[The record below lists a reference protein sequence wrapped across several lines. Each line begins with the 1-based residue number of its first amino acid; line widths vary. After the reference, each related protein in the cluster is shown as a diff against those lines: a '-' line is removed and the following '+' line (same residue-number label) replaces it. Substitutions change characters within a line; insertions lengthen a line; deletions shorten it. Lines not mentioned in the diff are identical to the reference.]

1 MSIDFF
7 LHNVK
12 QVEREAATE
21 EEQISDLSNMVK
33 EDTDGK
39 S

>member
-7 LHNVK
+7 LSNVI

-21 EEQISDLSNMVK
+21 EEQISDLSNMLK
-33 EDTDGK
+33 DMDGK